1 MRHISRLAGP
11 HRRWAAALVL
21 LCAASAPLAAAA
33 APSAEKRLLIA
44 PHATDT
50 RLAAG
55 EAEHLVVY
63 DPAVDNAP
71 LLVWLP
77 GTGGQP
83 ASGPQLFFETALQ
96 QGYRV
101 LALSYVNTPA
111 VSQVCVGAVLR
122 AQPACAGRMRQ
133 HRVWGDPASGL
144 LPDRAEDAIVPRL
157 SRLLQHLAQ
166 EDAAGRWGEYLDGTQ
181 PRWARVVLAGQSQG
195 GGMAAYLAQT
205 QRVAGV
211 IMFSGGWDREPGGGI
226 AAWYGRPSA
235 TPLLRWHASFH
246 VQEPE
251 ADTMARIAQ
260 RLGLPAAHIHALQ
273 LPVQGR
279 TPHGEGIRN
288 PAYRPM
294 WQQML
299 ALQP

>member
-1 MRHISRLAGP
+1 MRNISRLTGP
-11 HRRWAAALVL
+11 HRCWAAALVL
-21 LCAASAPLAAAA
+21 LCAASAALAAVAA
-33 APSAEKRLLIA
+33 ASAEKRLLIA

-122 AQPACAGRMRQ
+122 TQPACAGRMRQ
-133 HRVWGDPASGL
+133 HRVWGEPASGVL
-144 LPDRAEDAIVPRL
+144 ADRAEDAIVPRL

-211 IMFSGGWDREPGGGI
+211 VMFSGGWDR
-226 AAWYGRPSA
+226 W
-235 TPLLRWHASFH
+235 
-246 VQEPE
+246 
-251 ADTMARIAQ
+251 
-260 RLGLPAAHIHALQ
+260 
-273 LPVQGR
+273 
-279 TPHGEGIRN
+279 
-288 PAYRPM
+288 
-294 WQQML
+294 
-299 ALQP
+299 